1 MTVRKISQ
9 NISKIEFKSPIH
21 KIAKAVAKDLK
32 NSMHDHGKLGFPQS
46 HTRPCK
52 QLVATPVRKVQFMNG
67 TIRGMWRTTATCAAG
82 AIRGKITPSLLL

>member
-32 NSMHDHGKLGFPQS
+32 NSMHDHGKLGFPKVTLG
-46 HTRPCK
+46 HVNNLWLR
-52 QLVATPVRKVQFMNG
+52 LYVRSNYG
-67 TIRGMWRTTATCAAG
+67 
-82 AIRGKITPSLLL
+82 